1 MYHGNPRN
9 WKPSGRGQAAA
20 SILPHMRANDT
31 WQDAV
36 RYHEQCAVDGNYQD
50 GAYAQDYC
58 DENESVLDDMTTTSS
73 LGWNGAAQF
82 DRCGQCCSSGSVKL
96 APAI

>member
-9 WKPSGRGQAAA
+9 WKPSGRGPAA

-36 RYHEQCAVDGNYQD
+36 RYHDQYAFDGNYQD
-50 GAYAQDYC
+50 EDYSQDYC
-58 DENESVLDDMTTTSS
+58 VENESVLDDTTAASS

-82 DRCGQCCSSGSVKL
+82 DRCSQCCFSGSVRL
-96 APAI
+96 ALL